1 MGKAGNDIEAA
12 ARMVVEVPEKALE
25 ELVFRL
31 ELDDPRKATRN
42 AAWAGLAG
50 GAIGAALLAQQAGV
64 LELFNPLA
72 TLLLFVLMTVGLPF
86 AWRLGELDVRLAI
99 RLWALHRRVFE
110 GRYRSAGLPVPPAYF
125 RIRTQTDVTPWQT
138 GKMAFEPYSLSLTV
152 GIIAWSMAIG
162 VAPGREPLTAPS
174 AVLAMGI
181 ALASMG
187 ATLGVTWVIPPLWLL
202 RTAGVRAHLPRQ
214 GVVQSVDH
222 WYMAV
227 LSPLMGVAALG
238 TLFIVYAIGGLSLRP
253 AIFSFVTISVALY
266 PIAFASTYLYRVTR
280 EGRASAELAYHLRK
294 RGIKSYSDVPQ
305 AMAEIHRKER
315 KRSD

>member
-1 MGKAGNDIEAA
+1 
-12 ARMVVEVPEKALE
+12 MVVEVPEKALE
-25 ELVFRL
+25 ELVYRL

-42 AAWAGLAG
+42 ASWAGLMG
-50 GAIGAALLAQQAGV
+50 GAIGAAALAQQAGV

-72 TLLLFVLMTVGLPF
+72 TLTLFVLLTVGLPF
-86 AWRLGELDVRLAI
+86 AWRLGELDVRMAI
-99 RLWALHRRVFE
+99 RLWKVHKRVFE
-110 GRYRSAGLPVPPAYF
+110 SRYRSSGHPVPPAYF

-138 GKMAFEPYSLSLTV
+138 AKMAFEPYSLSLTV
-152 GIIAWSMAIG
+152 GIIAWSAAIG
-162 VAPGREPLTAPS
+162 IAPGRAPITAPS

-181 ALASMG
+181 AVASMA

-202 RTAGVRAHLPRQ
+202 RTAGVRSHLPRQ

-222 WYMAV
+222 WYLAV

-253 AIFSFVTISVALY
+253 AVFSFVTISVALY

-280 EGRASAELAYHLRK
+280 EGRASAQLAYHLRK
-294 RGIKSYSDVPQ
+294 RGVKSYADVPQ
-305 AMAEIHRKER
+305 AMAAIHRKSKTR
-315 KRSD
+315 GD